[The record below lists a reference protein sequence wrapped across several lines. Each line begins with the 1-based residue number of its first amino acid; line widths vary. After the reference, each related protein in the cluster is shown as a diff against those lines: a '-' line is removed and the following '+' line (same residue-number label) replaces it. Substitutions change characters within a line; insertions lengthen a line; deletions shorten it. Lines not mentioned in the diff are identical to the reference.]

1 MAYNFPNSPSNG
13 DTVTVNNVTYTYN
26 STSGAWK
33 TTATSGSGGASVTV
47 SETAPVS
54 PSEGD
59 LWFDPSVLKTFV
71 YYNDGTA
78 TQWVQS
84 NPTGGGGA
92 ASGGA
97 SVTVAE
103 TAPASP
109 SAGDLWWSSS
119 EAVMYIYYTDTDSSQ
134 WVSTSTPG
142 AAGATGA
149 AGADGGA
156 GVASIYATVN
166 DLPLSGNSQGDMAHV
181 TANNTLYFWNGSGW
195 YKIALINTNPSISGV
210 SSSYSLAID
219 GTATTVTITATD
231 PEGLPITYSLLSD
244 TSGNIA
250 TVTQGTGA
258 SSNVFTVTPS
268 TNNANAGSFSLTF
281 RASDGVNIAT
291 APASFTLQFSIEN
304 SKYTTA
310 LINSVGANNAVN
322 STFTDA
328 STNAV
333 SFSVSN
339 VYQTSF
345 SPYRSGGYS
354 TYFDGSGDYLEIDD
368 GTWLTLGNGDFCFET
383 WIYNTATSGGSQY
396 IFGQGNTSGTAAGV
410 SVELYITASRTLSGG
425 IYVGSQKYATSTGT
439 IPTNTWTHVAL
450 VRNGTNIQ
458 LYINGT
464 KDGEN
469 TSAGTDSAVDQSTH
483 FSIGRAGEYNGLYF
497 NGYITDFRFVNGS
510 SVHTGNFTTPTERL
524 TAITN
529 TKLLTCHLP
538 YIADGSTNAH
548 TITVNG
554 NVSVKGFTPYDS
566 IEEYS
571 SGTHGGSLCGNA
583 NGELTGTL
591 PSALG
596 SGDFT
601 IEGWFYSEN
610 FGSNTGIVTI
620 GNHGANGIAIL
631 LENTGKFRIDLSTSY
646 SNNSTS
652 NIQLNT
658 WNHFKVI
665 RSSGTITA
673 YLNGV
678 QEQSFSNTLNITA
691 TNITIGGRGGLS
703 GYQHEGNLADIKVT
717 ASASSDT
724 TVPTSVVSSTNAL
737 FHLPFIEAGI
747 VDKSQTAF
755 NLILSGN
762 TQSSTTQTK
771 YLSSSMYLDGSGDY
785 IEVSHDPVF
794 NLTKD
799 FTIECW
805 AYFSALSSSRILIE
819 KYDNTNSASWELYWR
834 STGSS
839 IAFYADATA
848 LLQDPSTST
857 VTTGQ
862 WYHIAVSRTGSTI
875 KLFIDGTEVDSA
887 TSSTAFT
894 ATVPIE
900 IGRQRV
906 NNTNNFNGYLIFQ
919 QALRMVILTKA
930 SYITLL

>member
-1 MAYNFPNSPSNG
+1 MAINFTDSPADGATQVISG
-13 DTVTVNNVTYTYN
+13 RTYTYN
-26 STSGAWK
+26 SAKNKWD
-33 TTATSGSGGASVTV
+33 TTATEVVGPTATV
-47 SETAPVS
+47 YATVDNLP
-54 PSEGD
+54 
-59 LWFDPSVLKTFV
+59 
-71 YYNDGTA
+71 GTA
-78 TQWVQS
+78 T
-84 NPTGGGGA
+84 TGDQA
-92 ASGGA
+92 F
-97 SVTVAE
+97 
-103 TAPASP
+103 
-109 SAGDLWWSSS
+109 
-119 EAVMYIYYTDTDSSQ
+119 
-134 WVSTSTPG
+134 
-142 AAGATGA
+142 
-149 AGADGGA
+149 
-156 GVASIYATVN
+156 
-166 DLPLSGNSQGDMAHV
+166 V
-181 TANNTLYFWNGSGW
+181 TATNRLYIWNGTGW
-195 YKIALINTNPSISGV
+195 YNIALINTNPSISGAD
-210 SSSYSLAID
+210 SSYALATD
-219 GTATTVTITATD
+219 GTPTVVTITATD
-231 PEGLPITYSLLSD
+231 PEGLPITYSIASD
-244 TSGNIA
+244 SSGNIA
-250 TVTQGTGA
+250 TVT
-258 SSNVFTVTPS
+258 SNNNVFTITPS
-268 TNNANAGSFSLTF
+268 TNTADAGSFSLTF

-291 APASFTLQFSIEN
+291 AVSSFTLQFSVQN
-304 SKYTTA
+304 SNYTTG
-310 LINSVGANNAVN
+310 LFTSTGANAATN

-333 SFSVSN
+333 SFNVSN

-345 SPYRSGGYS
+345 SPYRHGGYS
-354 TYFDGSGDYLEIDD
+354 TYFDGSGDYLSAPNNAGFQFGTGDFTVECWINKPAAVNGSVVDVRGSSAAIPWAFYVDASNFPYFYD
-368 GTWLTLGNGDFCFET
+368 GTSYTSTVAIVNNAWNHIAITR
-383 WIYNTATSGGSQY
+383 SGGVLK
-396 IFGQGNTSGTAAGV
+396 IFVNGVQGYSASHSVSLNATGSLLVGGTAA
-410 SVELYITASRTLSGG
+410 YTT
-425 IYVGSQKYATSTGT
+425 
-439 IPTNTWTHVAL
+439 
-450 VRNGTNIQ
+450 
-458 LYINGT
+458 
-464 KDGEN
+464 
-469 TSAGTDSAVDQSTH
+469 
-483 FSIGRAGEYNGLYF
+483 
-497 NGYITDFRFVNGS
+497 GYISDLRIVKGTAVYTS
-510 SVHTGNFTTPTERL
+510 NFTPPTERL

-529 TKLLTCHLP
+529 TSLLTCHLP
-538 YIADGSTNAH
+538 YIADGSTNGH
-548 TITVNG
+548 TITPNG
-554 NVSVKGFTPYDS
+554 NVSVKAFTPYDYT
-566 IEEYS
+566 EEYS
-571 SGTHGGSLCGNA
+571 AATHGGSLCGNA

-610 FGSNTGIVTI
+610 FGSNSGIVTI

-631 LENTGKFRIDLSTSY
+631 IENTGKFRIDLQTSY

-678 QEQSFSNTLNITA
+678 QEQSFSNSLNITA

-717 ASASSDT
+717 ASAASDT

-747 VDKSQTAF
+747 IDKSQTAF
-755 NLILSGN
+755 NAVLAGN

-771 YLSSSMYLDGSGDY
+771 YLSSSMYFDGSGDY

-805 AYFSALSSSRILIE
+805 AYFDSLSSNRVIIE

-839 IAFYADATA
+839 IAFYADATP

-862 WYHIAVSRTGSTI
+862 WYHIAVSRTGSTV

-894 ATVPIE
+894 TTVPMQ

-906 NNTNNFNGYLIFQ
+906 NNTNHVNGYLSDVRITNGLGRYTANFTPPTA
-919 QALRMVILTKA
+919 ALQG
-930 SYITLL
+930 

>member
-1 MAYNFPNSPSNG
+1 MAINFTDSPADG
-13 DTVTVNNVTYTYN
+13 ATQVIGGRTYTYN
-26 STSGAWK
+26 SAKNKWD
-33 TTATSGSGGASVTV
+33 TTATEVAGPTATV
-47 SETAPVS
+47 YATVDNLP
-54 PSEGD
+54 
-59 LWFDPSVLKTFV
+59 
-71 YYNDGTA
+71 GTA
-78 TQWVQS
+78 T
-84 NPTGGGGA
+84 TGDQA
-92 ASGGA
+92 FVSG
-97 SVTVAE
+97 TNR
-103 TAPASP
+103 
-109 SAGDLWWSSS
+109 L
-119 EAVMYIYYTDTDSSQ
+119 YI
-134 WVSTSTPG
+134 
-142 AAGATGA
+142 
-149 AGADGGA
+149 
-156 GVASIYATVN
+156 
-166 DLPLSGNSQGDMAHV
+166 
-181 TANNTLYFWNGSGW
+181 WNGSGW
-195 YKIALINTNPSISGV
+195 YNIALVNNTPTWTNQP
-210 SSSYSLAID
+210 SSSYTLATD
-219 GTATTVTITATD
+219 GTATTITIVATD
-231 PEGLPITYSLLSD
+231 PEGLPITYSIASD

-250 TVTQGTGA
+250 TVTQGTGLSA
-258 SSNVFTVTPS
+258 NTFTITPS
-268 TNNANAGSFSLTF
+268 TSNSDAGTFSLTF
-281 RASDGVNIAT
+281 RATDGINVASAIS
-291 APASFTLQFSIEN
+291 SFTLQFSIEN
-304 SKYTTA
+304 SNYTTA
-310 LINSVGANNAVN
+310 LITSVGANAAGN

-354 TYFDGSGDYLEIDD
+354 TYFDGSSSLSVTNTGSTLAFGTGDVTVEGWLNQSLAVGTQYAILADLNVSGNGPVAFWYNGTVGTGAEFRLGAANVTQMIGFRADTPINEWFHFAYVRES
-368 GTWLTLGNGDFCFET
+368 GTWKFYLNGTEIT
-383 WIYNTATSGGSQY
+383 TRNTDVGDADGYSFASFNPNVGSFSNGLNMSGY
-396 IFGQGNTSGTAAGV
+396 MRDLRVVVGTAV
-410 SVELYITASRTLSGG
+410 Y
-425 IYVGSQKYATSTGT
+425 
-439 IPTNTWTHVAL
+439 
-450 VRNGTNIQ
+450 
-458 LYINGT
+458 
-464 KDGEN
+464 
-469 TSAGTDSAVDQSTH
+469 TSA
-483 FSIGRAGEYNGLYF
+483 
-497 NGYITDFRFVNGS
+497 
-510 SVHTGNFTTPTERL
+510 FTPSTERL

-529 TKLLTCHLP
+529 TSLLTCHLP
-538 YIADGSTNAH
+538 YIADGSTNGH
-548 TITVNG
+548 TITPNG

-571 SGTHGGSLCGNA
+571 PGTHGGSLCGNA

-631 LENTGKFRIDLSTSY
+631 LENTGKFRIDVSTSY

-652 NIQLNT
+652 NVQLNT

-755 NLILSGN
+755 NAILAGN
-762 TQSSTTQTK
+762 TQSSTAQTK
-771 YLSSSMYLDGSGDY
+771 YLSSSMYFDGSGDF
-785 IEVSHDPVF
+785 IEISHDPVF

-805 AYFSALSSSRILIE
+805 AYFNTLSSNRVLIE
-819 KYDNTNSASWELYWR
+819 KYDNSNSASWELYWR
-834 STGSS
+834 ATGTS
-839 IAFYADATA
+839 IAFYADAA
-848 LLQDPSTST
+848 PLLQDPSTST
-857 VTTGQ
+857 ITTGQ
-862 WYHIAVSRTGSTI
+862 WYHIAVSRTGSAV

-906 NNTNNFNGYLIFQ
+906 NNTAQFDGYMSDVRITNGLGRYTANFTPPAA
-919 QALRMVILTKA
+919 ALKG
-930 SYITLL
+930 